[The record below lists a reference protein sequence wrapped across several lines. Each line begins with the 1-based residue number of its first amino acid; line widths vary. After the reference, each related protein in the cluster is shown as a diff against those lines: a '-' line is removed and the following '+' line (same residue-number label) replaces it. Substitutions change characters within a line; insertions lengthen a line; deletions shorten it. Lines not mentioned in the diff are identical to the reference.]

1 MLHARMSVTNIPNR
15 PAILRKDFILS
26 RYQVLESR
34 IWGADSILL
43 IVSMLSEALLRDLY
57 QYSVELGMEPL
68 VEVNNAKEMKENKNK
83 DRRLTYG
90 DRNNVLRSAPE
101 DRQFQELH
109 GVS

>member
-1 MLHARMSVTNIPNR
+1 
-15 PAILRKDFILS
+15 
-26 RYQVLESR
+26 
-34 IWGADSILL
+34 
-43 IVSMLSEALLRDLY
+43 
-57 QYSVELGMEPL
+57 
-68 VEVNNAKEMKENKNK
+68 MKENKNK